1 MMYSIH
7 MDMKGW
13 FLPIIQE
20 KIMHHSFVGLLES
33 LRSKLEGDDKK
44 VSCYQRE

>member
-20 KIMHHSFVGLLES
+20 KIMHHSFVGLLEILS
-33 LRSKLEGDDKK
+33 SKLEGDDKK